1 MSEEAPR
8 DRRRLRA
15 AHARPTEAMPTVTIL
30 RTPLGKLGCRISPDD
45 RVSEVHA
52 RGAADLA
59 GLKVGCLVKS
69 INGKP
74 VSELPDLIKQSV
86 FKFVMEVEDAPPKNK
101 MAPGKKRKS
110 TAAPKSPVEAKASK
124 PNVPAPQ
131 KTAAPQ
137 KKASPKASTEAPQR
151 YVYLV
156 WHTHDIIGRLGGSY
170 ARHNA
175 TVRAVYNDKKAAQQ
189 HANELGGLEDEVY
202 EYDED
207 YTGDDRMR
215 AIVVSAP
222 VLSSSAD
229 PRSRRVI
236 CEYNYND

>member
-1 MSEEAPR
+1 MRTEEAPR

-101 MAPGKKRKS
+101 MAPGKKRKGAGGRP
-110 TAAPKSPVEAKASK
+110 AASAGAS
-124 PNVPAPQ
+124 
-131 KTAAPQ
+131 
-137 KKASPKASTEAPQR
+137 SSFHSHLASTSSRHLMPSSPLIALIP
-151 YVYLV
+151 LV
-156 WHTHDIIGRLGGSY
+156 PLIPLIAL
-170 ARHNA
+170 
-175 TVRAVYNDKKAAQQ
+175 
-189 HANELGGLEDEVY
+189 
-202 EYDED
+202 
-207 YTGDDRMR
+207 
-215 AIVVSAP
+215 IP
-222 VLSSSAD
+222 
-229 PRSRRVI
+229 PRPHLP
-236 CEYNYND
+236 